1 MKNFAQKQGPVK
13 ARLYRRIKDR
23 LGATRDR
30 EVRVKLELFLL
41 ALRVGSVQEAC
52 ERRGYSRQYFYRWW
66 RRFRRSK
73 MALESLRE
81 YSRRPRHSPRKISS
95 RVENRIRWYSRR
107 QYGARMIQALLGREG
122 IYISR
127 STICHVLR
135 GRRKGLKRSKKELN
149 PHRRRYELVVPG
161 QRVQVDVKYVPE
173 LIDGQRAYMYVAI
186 DECTRWRYAH
196 ASMSLNEHS
205 TVEFLDGLKRS
216 FPFQIHCI
224 QTDNGREFTFKYLD
238 EQWRTEGRRHAM
250 EVWCERNA
258 VRHRTIPPG
267 AKELNGKVERSHRV
281 DEQYF
286 YWRAPTDSVTTL
298 NERMTAW
305 IRFYNLKR
313 PHGGLGY
320 LTPAEKL
327 EERHITLGKGQ
338 DPALTPELET
348 LRLRFLGSMPKRYR
362 AEDHRLVILE
372 RELARLLKQAA

>member
-1 MKNFAQKQGPVK
+1 MKNLAQKIGSVK
-13 ARLYRRIKDR
+13 ARHYQKIKDLLR
-23 LGATRDR
+23 GTRDR
-30 EVRVKLELFLL
+30 EVRIKLELFLL
-41 ALRVGSVQEAC
+41 ALRLGSVQEAC
-52 ERRGYSRQYFYRWW
+52 ERRGYSRQFYYRWW
-66 RRFRRSK
+66 RRFSRSS
-73 MALESLRE
+73 MALASLRE
-81 YSRRPRHSPRKISS
+81 YSRRPRNSPNKIS
-95 RVENRIRWYSRR
+95 RRIEGRIRWYSRR
-107 QYGARMIQALLGREG
+107 QYGARMIEAFLSREG
-122 IYISR
+122 IRISR

-135 GRRKGLKRSKKELN
+135 GRRKHHTRRKKELN

-173 LIDGQRAYMYVAI
+173 LINGQRAYMYVAI

-196 ASMSLNEHS
+196 ASMSLNEHA
-205 TVEFLDGLKRS
+205 TVEFLERLKRS

-250 EVWCERNA
+250 EVWCERNT

-286 YWRAPTDSVTTL
+286 YWRAPTESVTCL
-298 NERMTAW
+298 NARMAAW
-305 IRFYNLKR
+305 IHFYNLKR

-327 EERHITLGKGQ
+327 EERLLILGKGQ
-338 DPALTPELET
+338 DPALTPELEA
-348 LRLRFLGSMPKRYR
+348 LRLRFLDSMPKRYR
-362 AEDHRLVILE
+362 AEDHQLVTLE
-372 RELARLLKQAA
+372 RELANLLKQAA